1 MLFLAARILDYDTA
15 DEIRSLLVEKLHAKG
30 WLPLIRSFR
39 LNCYEQALAGA
50 GDIGEM
56 EQAISMMTRIED
68 RAAYIRGDIFLF
80 DEYALSLVFGD
91 AESLFTGIRA
101 GIVYEPGAAEPLRKL
116 DAFCQSV
123 SDCLIEA
130 LRETIGSCEDEALLR
145 RWRHEESQAQSGF
158 ERFINRQDT
167 DTLYTVVR
175 KESSRERM
183 RAAELLASSSVRS
196 FLRNARQAYAEGYA
210 ARLLSEGG
218 AKHSPYSLEKLEEAG
233 LLRREVLVSCRQT
246 GHTLLSLPSAGA
258 LAVITVSDAACTEC
272 GARIADEK
280 VEEVVAPT
288 HLSTALLDD
297 AAWLVNR
304 LHSILRS
311 LGIAESEIAI
321 QPPEGSGQAYMM
333 ANVCHQP
340 FLFAMRDGDLSPAFA
355 RRIVDM
361 QIETDAPHLMIIA
374 TGTIHNEAR
383 TYLLNYASR
392 IVRGGREFELII
404 VDGAE
409 RAAEEL
415 KYALER
421 VSKRAIAEQLCELN
435 ASLGFSAARLV
446 SARFEL
452 LQKSRED
459 AAQLTGA
466 TEASAP
472 VLRDGVRTAALIN
485 FPGAAKEES
494 KEESAAE
501 LESPPRLLREH
512 S

>member
-15 DEIRSLLVEKLHAKG
+15 DEIRALLLEKLHEKD
-30 WLPLIRSFR
+30 WVPLIRSFR

-50 GDIGEM
+50 GNIGEM
-56 EQAISMMTRIED
+56 EQAISMMTRLED
-68 RAAYIRGDIFLF
+68 RAPYIRGDIFLL
-80 DEYALSLVFGD
+80 DDYALSLVFGD
-91 AESLFTGIRA
+91 SESLFTGIRA
-101 GIVYEPGAAEPLRKL
+101 GIVYEPGVSEPLRKL

-130 LRETIGSCEDEALLR
+130 ISETIGSCEDEGQLR
-145 RWRHEESQAQSGF
+145 RWRAEQSQAQSGF

-167 DTLYTVVR
+167 DILYTVVR
-175 KESSRERM
+175 KESSRERI
-183 RAAELLASSSVRS
+183 RAAALLENSYARS
-196 FLRNARQAYAEGYA
+196 FLRSARQAYTEGYA
-210 ARLLSEGG
+210 GRLLAEGS
-218 AKHSPYSLEKLEEAG
+218 AAQSPFSLEKLEEVG

-304 LHSILRS
+304 LHSILRGM
-311 LGIAESEIAI
+311 GISESEIAI
-321 QPPEGSGQAYMM
+321 QPPEGTGQAYMM

-340 FLFAMRDGDLSPAFA
+340 FLFAMRDGDLTPAFA

-361 QIETDAPHLMIIA
+361 QMETDAPHLMIIA
-374 TGTIHNEAR
+374 TGMIHNEAR
-383 TYLLNYASR
+383 TYLSNYAGR

-415 KYALER
+415 KRALER
-421 VSKRAIAEQLCELN
+421 VSKRAIDEQLCELN

-452 LQKSRED
+452 LQKSRETVTTP
-459 AAQLTGA
+459 QLTTAAEAGA
-466 TEASAP
+466 SLP
-472 VLRDGVRTAALIN
+472 GGVRTAALIN

-494 KEESAAE
+494 AAE
-501 LESPPRLLREH
+501 SETPPRLLREH

>member
-15 DEIRSLLVEKLHAKG
+15 DEIRALLLEKLHAKD
-30 WLPLIRSFR
+30 WVPLIRSFR

-50 GDIGEM
+50 GDISEM
-56 EQAISMMTRIED
+56 EQAISMMTRLED

-80 DEYALSLVFGD
+80 DTHAVSLVFGD
-91 AESLFTGIRA
+91 SDSIFTGMRA
-101 GIVYEPGAAEPLRKL
+101 GIIYEPSVSEPLRKL

-130 LRETIGSCEDEALLR
+130 ITETIGSCEDEEQLR
-145 RWRHEESQAQSGF
+145 RWRSEQSQAQSGF

-183 RAAELLASSSVRS
+183 RAAELLENSYARS
-196 FLRNARQAYAEGYA
+196 FLRSARQAYTEGYA
-210 ARLLSEGG
+210 ARLLAEGS
-218 AKHSPYSLEKLEEAG
+218 AKLVPFSLDKLEEVG

-246 GHTLLSLPSAGA
+246 GHTLLSLPSSGA

-304 LHSILRS
+304 LHAILRS

-333 ANVCHQP
+333 ANACHHP
-340 FLFAMRDGDLSPAFA
+340 FLFAMRDGDLTPAFA

-361 QIETDAPHLMIIA
+361 QLETDATHLMIIA

-383 TYLLNYASR
+383 TYLQNYAGR

-415 KYALER
+415 SRALER

-452 LQKSRED
+452 LQKSRD
-459 AAQLTGA
+459 DLASPQLKTTGA
-466 TEASAP
+466 GTQG
-472 VLRDGVRTAALIN
+472 LHDGARTAALIN

-494 KEESAAE
+494 AAE
-501 LESPPRLLREH
+501 PESQPRLLREH

>member
-15 DEIRSLLVEKLHAKG
+15 DEIRALLLEKLQAKG
-30 WLPLIRSFR
+30 WTPLIRSFR

-50 GDIGEM
+50 GDIGEI
-56 EQAISMMTRIED
+56 EQAISMMTRLED
-68 RAAYIRGDIFLF
+68 RTPYIRGDIFLL
-80 DEYALSLVFGD
+80 DDHALSLVFGD
-91 AESLFTGIRA
+91 AESLFTGMRA
-101 GIVYEPGAAEPLRKL
+101 GIIYEPEVTEPLRKL

-123 SDCLIEA
+123 SLCLIEA
-130 LRETIGSCEDEALLR
+130 ISETVGSCEDEEQLR
-145 RWRHEESQAQSGF
+145 KWQAEQSPAQSGF
-158 ERFINRQDT
+158 ERFIHRQDT
-167 DTLYTVVR
+167 DLLYTVVR

-183 RAAELLASSSVRS
+183 RAAELLESSYVRS
-196 FLRNARQAYAEGYA
+196 FLRSARQAYAEGYA
-210 ARLLSEGG
+210 AKLLLEGN
-218 AKHSPYSLEKLEEAG
+218 AKQSAFSPERLEEVG

-304 LHSILRS
+304 LHSILRGM
-311 LGIAESEIAI
+311 GIAESEIAI
-321 QPPEGSGQAYMM
+321 QPPEGSGEAYMM
-333 ANVCHQP
+333 AQVCHQP
-340 FLFAMRDGDLSPAFA
+340 FLFALRDGDLTPAFA
-355 RRIVDM
+355 RRIIDM
-361 QIETDAPHLMIIA
+361 QLETDAPHLMIVA

-383 TYLLNYASR
+383 TYLLNYAGR
-392 IVRGGREFELII
+392 IVRGGREFELTI

-415 KYALER
+415 KHALER
-421 VSKRAIAEQLCELN
+421 VSKRAVAEQLCELN

-452 LQKSRED
+452 LQKYRDNFASP
-459 AAQLTGA
+459 QLTTA
-466 TEASAP
+466 TEAGALP
-472 VLRDGVRTAALIN
+472 GGARTAALIN

-494 KEESAAE
+494 ASE
-501 LESPPRLLREH
+501 LQPPRLLREQ